1 MHMHVMQININL
13 LNKWFKLWGKT
24 NYNAGFRFRLYLLLL
39 LSFSCVVLDA
49 VGGFVEKSSFV
60 LVVNTKSLV
69 EVDLLE

>member
-1 MHMHVMQININL
+1 MSGKLMNINL
-13 LNKWFKLWGKT
+13 LNSWFKLWEKQIIMKGLGLDFT
-24 NYNAGFRFRLYLLLL
+24 YFYCL
-39 LSFSCVVLDA
+39 VLDA